1 MKFSGFALEKR
12 SDTVL
17 LDDFQH
23 GVQSFPIGVERFIPY
38 GRGVLFVY
46 DLQDPAW
53 VVLAA
58 IDVDLNPGVVPAD
71 FPAQG
76 RHDDFWIGHYLFSGG
91 YEGRAIK
98 IVAHESLAEKAE
110 SCPI

>member
-23 GVQSFPIGVERFIPY
+23 GVQGFLIGVERFIPY

-58 IDVDLNPGVVPAD
+58 IDVDLNPSVV
-71 FPAQG
+71 
-76 RHDDFWIGHYLFSGG
+76 
-91 YEGRAIK
+91 
-98 IVAHESLAEKAE
+98 
-110 SCPI
+110 